1 MSRRSPSVRALALL
15 ALLPAQVLAASVY
28 LNGVRI
34 DGVTNQ
40 QFDKARVRIDAQGN
54 VHIDAPGYAVR
65 QVTPPPAAPAAAPA
79 APAPTPEAA
88 PPPAPSR
95 RYWLVT
101 EQTEPGLAEFDV
113 DVFVNGRWVR
123 KLRGSEPQVIAELTP
138 HLRPGKNTVL
148 LSARKT
154 AGASRKSLS
163 PAHQF
168 RVIIGEG
175 TAEEGR
181 VVLEKPLVRFQ
192 RSAAEAHDVSEE
204 FSITTR

>member
-1 MSRRSPSVRALALL
+1 MSRPRLVSLL
-15 ALLPAQVLAASVY
+15 LVLLPTPVLAGSVY

-40 QFDKARVRIDAQGN
+40 QFDKARVRIDEKGD

-65 QVTPPPAAPAAAPA
+65 QVTPPAAQPPAQPAPAAAQAPQPA
-79 APAPTPEAA
+79 LT
-88 PPPAPSR
+88 R

-101 EQTEPGLAEFDV
+101 EQTAPGLTEFDV
-113 DVFVNGRWVR
+113 DVYVNARWVR
-123 KLRGSEPQVIAELTP
+123 RLSGGDEQVIAELTP
-138 HLRPGKNTVL
+138 HLRPGPNTVL
-148 LSARKT
+148 LSARKAT
-154 AGASRKSLS
+154 GATRKSHS

-181 VVLEKPLVRFQ
+181 VVLEKPLLRFQ
-192 RSAAEAHDVSEE
+192 RTAAEAHDVSEE

>member
-1 MSRRSPSVRALALL
+1 MSRPRLVPLLL
-15 ALLPAQVLAASVY
+15 ALVPTAALAGSVY

-40 QFDKARVRIDAQGN
+40 QFDKARVRIDEKGD
-54 VHIDAPGYAVR
+54 VHIDAPGYVVR
-65 QVTPPPAAPAAAPA
+65 QVTPPAPAATTPPATPVPPA
-79 APAPTPEAA
+79 AAA
-88 PPPAPSR
+88 PPAALTR

-101 EQTEPGLAEFDV
+101 EQTAPGLTEFDV
-113 DVFVNGRWVR
+113 DVYVNARWVR
-123 KLRGSEPQVIAELTP
+123 RLLGSEEQIVAELTP
-138 HLRPGKNTVL
+138 HLRPGPNTVL
-148 LSARKT
+148 LSARKS
-154 AGASRKSLS
+154 AGAARKSHS

-192 RSAAEAHDVSEE
+192 RTAAEAHDVSEE

>member
-1 MSRRSPSVRALALL
+1 MSRHLALL
-15 ALLPAQVLAASVY
+15 CLLASPALASSVY

-54 VHIDAPGYAVR
+54 VHIEAPGYAVR
-65 QVTPPPAAPAAAPA
+65 QVGAAPASATAPA
-79 APAPTPEAA
+79 AVTVPAA
-88 PPPAPSR
+88 PPPSQQAAPSV
-95 RYWLVT
+95 RYWVIT
-101 EQTEPGLAEFDV
+101 EQTEPGMAEFDV
-113 DVFVNGRWVR
+113 EVFVNGQWVR
-123 KLRGSEPQVIAELTP
+123 RLSGSEPQIIAELTP
-138 HLRPGKNTVL
+138 HLRPGANTVL

-168 RVIIGEG
+168 RVIIAEG

-204 FSITTR
+204 FRITTR